1 MSMSSLTDAL
11 QMEKSVEESLRNM
24 QGVTSLGVL
33 DPNGSILSVKNFF
46 KFLNLQKSGKFEKK
60 PELLA
65 EVYHILKDVRGIVKK
80 EKVENITSKKKKKL
94 KIFFS
99 KF

>member
-33 DPNGSILSVKNFF
+33 DPNGSILSVKNF
-46 KFLNLQKSGKFEKK
+46 Q
-60 PELLA
+60 
-65 EVYHILKDVRGIVKK
+65 I
-80 EKVENITSKKKKKL
+80 
-94 KIFFS
+94 
-99 KF
+99 